1 MVKVLWY
8 YVVVG
13 KKDLNTNVQQPR
25 MEKGVSKWPSHTSSK
40 FITKIVIEQDLMI
53 IKSLNQFLLL

>member
-25 MEKGVSKWPSHTSSK
+25 MEKGVNKWPSHTSPK
-40 FITKIVIEQDLMI
+40 FITKIIIE
-53 IKSLNQFLLL
+53 

>member
-13 KKDLNTNVQQPR
+13 KKDLNTKVQQPR
-25 MEKGVSKWPSHTSSK
+25 MEKGVNKWLSHTSSK